1 MKKTF
6 LELIR
11 RTSTVLPS
19 DVRSALDD
27 AMADEPEGSPA
38 RAAFS
43 DILANC
49 ETAAAT
55 SRPICQDTGTNI
67 WYVHLPE
74 SISQIEVTKAILQ
87 ATREAT
93 RKAYL
98 RPNAV
103 DPITGLNSGDNTG
116 LAAPVIHFET
126 WRQKVMV
133 ADLLLKGG
141 GSENVSALYSLPH
154 QGTGAGRDL
163 EGIRRVVIDAV
174 WNAQGKGCAPGIIG
188 VGVGGDRA
196 TSMIAAKEQLFRPLS
211 DTNPDT
217 VLADLE
223 KRLYEECNTLGIG
236 AMGFGGNTTV
246 LGVKIGKRHRL
257 PASFF
262 VAIAY
267 LCWAGRRSSVRI
279 DSAGNAV
286 FTEQCEMGKVLLKE
300 KKGAS

>member
-1 MKKTF
+1 
-6 LELIR
+6 
-11 RTSTVLPS
+11 
-19 DVRSALDD
+19 
-27 AMADEPEGSPA
+27 
-38 RAAFS
+38 
-43 DILANC
+43 LANC
-49 ETAAAT
+49 TKAAET

-74 SISQIEVTKAILQ
+74 SVSQNAVEKAILA

-116 LAAPVIHFET
+116 LAAPVVHFEV
-126 WRQKVMV
+126 WRRKSIV

-154 QGTGAGRDL
+154 KETGAGRDL

-174 WNAQGKGCAPGIIG
+174 FNAQGKGCAPGIIG

-196 TSMIAAKEQLFRPLS
+196 TCMVAAKEQLYRPLD
-211 DTNPDT
+211 DTNPDD

-223 KRLYEECNTLGIG
+223 KRLNEECNTLGIG

-257 PASFF
+257 PASYF

-279 DSAGNAV
+279 DDSGRAV
-286 FTEQCEMGKVLLKE
+286 FSEQCEMGKRFPKE
-300 KKGAS
+300 NEKGAS